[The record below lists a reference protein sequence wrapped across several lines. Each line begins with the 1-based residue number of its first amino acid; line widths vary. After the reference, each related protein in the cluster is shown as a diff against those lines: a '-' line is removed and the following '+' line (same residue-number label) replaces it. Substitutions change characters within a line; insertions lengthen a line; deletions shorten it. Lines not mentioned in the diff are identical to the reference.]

1 MMMANHGYRCI
12 LANESTFTIEETKT
26 LNRQENF
33 PTSIRSTKMPQYDRG
48 HVKDM
53 WTDDQLLGQGWTQA
67 QIDQYRIEQA
77 IEETPK
83 DVGLTQTIP
92 GGAQNADLSQS
103 TASKGGLTSL
113 FADKTQTVL
122 VVCMLVLFPLSMY
135 STLFAEGPQ
144 GPQGDAGEQGA
155 NGTAGSSFA
164 LVLSTG
170 DLPPCDAS
178 IQNQIFF
185 IADEAG
191 FNVCQNNTWSSIS
204 LIGPQGDSGENG
216 ADGHDGVNGT
226 DGQDGADGAA
236 GQDGVNGTDGQ
247 DGADGA
253 AGQDGANGENGL
265 TSLIVSSVEPS
276 GSNCANGGTRVE
288 TGIDDDRNGFLS
300 PAEVDAVVFVC
311 NGEPGAD
318 GADGANGSSTTT
330 MVVASLSVAP
340 SYLGCNGTGQLL
352 KQGLDDG
359 SGNGIAQNGVLESG
373 EVLMTSLICTVFAL
387 DQVQD
392 VNAGTSSSI
401 PTDFVSLNSTLYFTT
416 TSPSGVWSLDANDTL
431 TSIYSGFA
439 SSLRTVGPLL
449 MFTGSDANNG
459 IEPWVYD
466 PSTGSAGIVSD
477 INPGT
482 SGSFAGGYTLL
493 GTTAYFAAR
502 DGAGNFDLWAYEHAN
517 TSTWKVDDGVNPQEL
532 VAVGSHLYYSTPT
545 ELRMWNTTSN
555 TAYDIE
561 IMPGILGSSPSDLV
575 VQGTRIYLA
584 ANDGSGGG
592 IELQAYETTNN
603 STWQVVDLRPGSA
616 TSFPSDF
623 AFIGSRIYMHATDGT
638 DFELWAY
645 DSANHSVW
653 EVADINPGTGHSR
666 PADLTVQQ
674 YTVYFSAEDGT
685 TGKELWAHNSI
696 NGTTWQVID
705 LHPSGGNIG
714 DILLHEGNL
723 YFAGD
728 DGVVGTEVWRLIF
741 SRTVTFV

>member
-1 MMMANHGYRCI
+1 V
-12 LANESTFTIEETKT
+12 TIHDASVVKS
-26 LNRQENF
+26 LHHK
-33 PTSIRSTKMPQYDRG
+33 SSKDAIRAKI
-48 HVKDM
+48 M
-53 WTDDQLLGQGWTQA
+53 WTDQQLLEQGWTPA
-67 QIDQYRIEQA
+67 QIQQYRIEQA
-77 IEETPK
+77 VEETPK
-83 DVGLTQTIP
+83 EVGLTQTVP
-92 GGAQNADLSQS
+92 NGEQNVDLSQS
-103 TASKGGLTSL
+103 TASIGGFTSL
-113 FADKTQTVL
+113 FADKTQAVL

-164 LVLSTG
+164 LVLSAA

-185 IADEAG
+185 IANEAG
-191 FNVCQNNTWSSIS
+191 FNVCQNNTWGSIS
-204 LIGPQGDSGENG
+204 LTGPQG
-216 ADGHDGVNGT
+216 T
-226 DGQDGADGAA
+226 PGQDGTDGAA

-253 AGQDGANGENGL
+253 AGQDGTNGQNGADGAAGQDGTDGENGL
-265 TSLIVSSVEPS
+265 TSLIVSSAEPS

-288 TGIDDDRNGFLS
+288 TGIDDDRNGFLG

-311 NGEPGAD
+311 NGQTGAD

-330 MVVASLSVAP
+330 MMVASLSVAP

-373 EVLMTSLICTVFAL
+373 EVLMTSLICTTFAV

-392 VNAGTSSSI
+392 VNAGTSGSN
-401 PTDFVSLNSTLYFTT
+401 PAEFVTLNSTLYFIT

-439 SSLRTVGPLL
+439 SSLRSVGSLL
-449 MFTGSDANNG
+449 MFTGSDVTNG

-466 PSTGSAGIVSD
+466 PSTGTAGIVSD

-532 VAVGSHLYYSTPT
+532 VAVGPHLYYSTPT
-545 ELRMWNTTSN
+545 ELRMWNTTST

-561 IMPGILGSSPSDLV
+561 IMPGALGSSPSDLV

-603 STWQVVDLRPGSA
+603 STWQVADPRPGSA

-623 AFIGSRIYMHATDGT
+623 AFIGTRIYMHATDGT

-653 EVADINPGTGHSR
+653 EVADINPGSGHSR
-666 PADLTVQQ
+666 PADLTVHQD
-674 YTVYFSAEDGT
+674 TVYFSADDGT
-685 TGKELWAHNSI
+685 TGKELWAHNAV

-714 DILLHEGNL
+714 DIHLHEGNV

-728 DGVVGTEVWRLIF
+728 DGVDGSEVWRLIF

>member
-1 MMMANHGYRCI
+1 MYW
-12 LANESTFTIEETKT
+12 
-26 LNRQENF
+26 
-33 PTSIRSTKMPQYDRG
+33 
-48 HVKDM
+48 DM
-53 WTDDQLLGQGWTQA
+53 WTDEQLLAQGWTQS
-67 QIDQYRIEQA
+67 QIEQYRIEQA
-77 IEETPK
+77 VQQTPK
-83 DVGLTQTIP
+83 ELPRPASDSESLAAQPI
-92 GGAQNADLSQS
+92 GAEPSGRS
-103 TASKGGLTSL
+103 TGPSL
-113 FADKTQTVL
+113 FHDKTQTIIVA
-122 VVCMLVLFPLSMY
+122 CMLILFPLSLY
-135 STLFAEGPQ
+135 STFFAEGPE
-144 GPQGDAGEQGA
+144 GPQGDTGAQGE

-164 LVLSTG
+164 LVLNAG
-170 DLPPCDAS
+170 NLPACDAS

-185 IADEAG
+185 IADESQ
-191 FNVCQNNTWSSIS
+191 FSVCQNNAWSSIS
-204 LIGPQGDSGENG
+204 LTGPQGDPGENG
-216 ADGHDGVNGT
+216 ANGQNGTDGVNGT
-226 DGQDGADGAA
+226 DGQDGT
-236 GQDGVNGTDGQ
+236 DGVNGTDGQ

-253 AGQDGANGENGL
+253 AGQDGADGENGL
-265 TSLIVSSVEPS
+265 TSLIVSSAEPS

-300 PAEVDAVVFVC
+300 PTEVDAVVFVC
-311 NGEPGAD
+311 NGQAGAD
-318 GADGANGSSTTT
+318 GADGANGSSTAT
-330 MVVASLSVAP
+330 MMVGSLSVAP

-373 EVLMTSLICTVFAL
+373 EVLMTSLICTTFAV

-392 VNAGTSSSI
+392 VNAGTSGSI
-401 PTDFVSLNSTLYFTT
+401 PADFVTLNSTLYFTT
-416 TSPSGVWSLDANDTL
+416 TSPSGVWSLDANNTL
-431 TSIYSGFA
+431 TSIYAGFA
-439 SSLRTVGPLL
+439 SSLRSVGTLL
-449 MFTGSDANNG
+449 MFTGSDATNG

-493 GTTAYFAAR
+493 GTKAYFAAR

-603 STWQVVDLRPGSA
+603 STWQVADLRPGTA

-645 DSANHSVW
+645 DSTNHSVW

-666 PADLTVQQ
+666 PADLTVHQN
-674 YTVYFSAEDGT
+674 TVYFSADDGT
-685 TGKELWAHNSI
+685 TGKELWAHNAI

-705 LHPSGGNIG
+705 LHPSGGSVG
-714 DILLHEGNL
+714 DIHLHEGNV

-728 DGVVGTEVWRLIF
+728 DGVDGTEVWRLIF

>member
-1 MMMANHGYRCI
+1 MG
-12 LANESTFTIEETKT
+12 LA
-26 LNRQENF
+26 
-33 PTSIRSTKMPQYDRG
+33 
-48 HVKDM
+48 M
-53 WTDDQLLGQGWTQA
+53 WTDEQLLAQGWTQA
-67 QIDQYRIEQA
+67 QIEQYRIEQV
-77 IEETPK
+77 IQETPK
-83 DVGLTQTIP
+83 EVGLTQTIP
-92 GGAQNADLSQS
+92 TGDQNAELAQS
-103 TASKGGLTSL
+103 TASKSGLTSL
-113 FADKTQTVL
+113 FANKTQTVL

-144 GPQGDAGEQGA
+144 GPQGDAGEQGD
-155 NGTAGSSFA
+155 NGTVGSSFA

-170 DLPPCDAS
+170 DLPPCDES

-204 LIGPQGDSGENG
+204 LTGSQGTPGQDG
-216 ADGHDGVNGT
+216 ADGQEGLNGT
-226 DGQDGADGAA
+226 DGQDGADGAV
-236 GQDGVNGTDGQ
+236 GQDGENGSDGQ

-253 AGQDGANGENGL
+253 AGQDGADGENGL

-276 GSNCANGGTRVE
+276 GSNCASGGTRVE
-288 TGIDDDRNGFLS
+288 TGIDDDGNGVLS
-300 PAEVDAVVFVC
+300 PTEVDAVVFVC
-311 NGEPGAD
+311 NGETGAD

-330 MVVASLSVAP
+330 MMVASLSVAP

-373 EVLMTSLICTVFAL
+373 EVLMTSLICTTFAV

-392 VNAGTSSSI
+392 VNAGTGSSN
-401 PTDFVSLNSTLYFTT
+401 PAEFVTLNSMLYFTT
-416 TSPSGVWSLDANDTL
+416 TSPSGVWSLDVNDTL

-439 SSLRTVGPLL
+439 SSLGSVGPLL
-449 MFTGSDANNG
+449 MFTGSDAING

-466 PSTGSAGIVSD
+466 PSTGTAGIVSD

-575 VQGTRIYLA
+575 VRGTRIYLA

-603 STWQVVDLRPGSA
+603 STWQVADPRPGAA

-645 DSANHSVW
+645 DSTNNSVW

-666 PADLTVQQ
+666 PADLTVHQN
-674 YTVYFSAEDGT
+674 TVYFSADDGSS
-685 TGKELWAHNSI
+685 GKELWAHNAI

-714 DILLHEGNL
+714 DIHLHEGNV

-728 DGVVGTEVWRLIF
+728 DGVDGTEVWRLIF
-741 SRTVTFV
+741 SRTVTVV